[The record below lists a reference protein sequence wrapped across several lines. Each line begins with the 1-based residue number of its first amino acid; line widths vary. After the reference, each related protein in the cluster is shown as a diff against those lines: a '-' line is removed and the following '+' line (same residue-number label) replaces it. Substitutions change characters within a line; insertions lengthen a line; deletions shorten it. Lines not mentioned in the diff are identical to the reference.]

1 MRCGPFTLNFGQRTI
16 IMGILNAT
24 PDSFY
29 DGGKYPTVTKAIE
42 RGIEMAAQ
50 GADIIDVGGESTRPG
65 SDSVSS
71 QEEMDRVLP
80 IIEVLSKEIEIPI
93 SIDTYKSEVAE
104 AAIEAGAT
112 MVNDIS
118 GFHFDSRMPS
128 VVAKA
133 NLPAVVMHTKG
144 RPKDMQRDTNYNNL
158 MDDIKESLEESIKM
172 GMAAGIGKNRLI
184 VDPGIGFGK
193 GVEQNFEIL
202 RRLTE
207 LKDLGCPIL
216 VGPSR
221 KSFIGKTLGLP
232 PEECLE
238 GTGAAVTAAI
248 LNGGDIVRVHDVK
261 HTRRV
266 AGIADA
272 IRYGQQE

>member
-1 MRCGPFTLNFGQRTI
+1 
-16 IMGILNAT
+16 MGILNAT

-29 DGGKYPTVTKAIE
+29 DGGRYQTVDKTVE
-42 RGIEMAAQ
+42 RGMEMTAE

-65 SDSVSS
+65 SESISS

-80 IIEVLSKEIEIPI
+80 IIEALSKKISIPI
-93 SIDTYKSEVAE
+93 SVDTTKSEVAE
-104 AAIEAGAT
+104 AAIAAGAT

-118 GFHFDSRMPS
+118 GFHFDKKMAV
-128 VVAKA
+128 VVAKSG
-133 NLPAVVMHTKG
+133 LPAVVMHTKG

-158 MDDIKESLEESIKM
+158 MDDIKGSLEESIKM
-172 GMAAGIGKNRLI
+172 GREAGIGKNQLI

-193 GVEQNFEIL
+193 SIEQNFEIL
-202 RRLTE
+202 RRLAE

-248 LNGGDIVRVHDVK
+248 LNGGDIIRVHDVK
-261 HTRRV
+261 YMKRV

-272 IRYGQQE
+272 IRYGQQV